1 MIYDYGNYT
10 CKIQILMYNND
21 DDGKKKKKKKKE
33 RTKKGYGEKET
44 TINDVYSY
52 CSL

>member
-21 DDGKKKKKKKKE
+21 DDGKKKKKE
-33 RTKKGYGEKET
+33 RTKKLGLGGNET
-44 TINDVYSY
+44 NINDVYSY